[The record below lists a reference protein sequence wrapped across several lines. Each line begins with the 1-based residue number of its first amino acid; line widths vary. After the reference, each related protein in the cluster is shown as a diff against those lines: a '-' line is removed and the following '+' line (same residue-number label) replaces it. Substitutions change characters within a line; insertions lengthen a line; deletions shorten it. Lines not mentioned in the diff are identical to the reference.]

1 MILNKISYYKKNIL
15 IIIISIII
23 AVLSI
28 RIILEYQKVAI
39 KGKEIKYIA
48 AAVDL
53 KPGDIITNDKLKED
67 SYSGEVKTNYIINMS
82 DIDGFVVKEKIYKDE
97 AVISERITKEVEDAE
112 NMKKKYSIKL
122 LPEDA
127 VAGTLREGDK
137 VNVIATSVNS
147 QVESKGDYVL
157 KNENGEPASIKVL
170 NAFDTNGATLSDNGI
185 AGMYILDLT
194 KEEALILDEAV
205 ATKKI
210 KLIKDT
216 NNE

>member
-1 MILNKISYYKKNIL
+1 MNKISYYKKNIL

-28 RIILEYQKVAI
+28 RIILEYQKIAI

-67 SYSGEVKTNYIINMS
+67 SYSGEVKANYIINMS

>member
-1 MILNKISYYKKNIL
+1 MNKISYYKKNIL